1 MQQEDSFK
9 KALEMI
15 KLLMNAS
22 TGVGTDLN
30 LASESTS
37 AETSLVIK
45 EAEREEEQREMEEEI
60 ELEEMDEEAI
70 LNRVVVE
77 MVLQEV
83 VEEVVEKGR
92 GEWEMHLDGDLDSQV
107 SAGADGAVAA
117 TMENM
122 NRKLTETS
130 KATCVWIQE
139 TIDYTI

>member
-15 KLLMNAS
+15 KLLLHAS

-30 LASESTS
+30 SASENTS
-37 AETSLVIK
+37 AETRLVIK
-45 EAEREEEQREMEEEI
+45 EAEKGVEPKEMEEEI
-60 ELEEMDEEAI
+60 ELEEMEEEAI

-92 GEWEMHLDGDLDSQV
+92 EQWEMHLDGDSGGGRGRGGWG
-107 SAGADGAVAA
+107 AG
-117 TMENM
+117 E
-122 NRKLTETS
+122 
-130 KATCVWIQE
+130 I
-139 TIDYTI
+139 

>member
-1 MQQEDSFK
+1 
-9 KALEMI
+9 MI
-15 KLLMNAS
+15 KLLLHAS

-30 LASESTS
+30 SASENTS
-37 AETSLVIK
+37 AETRLVIK
-45 EAEREEEQREMEEEI
+45 EAEKGVEPKETEEEMEEE
-60 ELEEMDEEAI
+60 EMNEEAV